1 MSFKTYQRFI
11 NRYIRPHVW
20 ILTVTGFIVM
30 APVYLGHIVQYVHFL
45 TGFF

>member
-1 MSFKTYQRFI
+1 MSFKIYQRFI

-30 APVYLGHIVQYVHFL
+30 APVYLTKIVQYFHYLVGVF
-45 TGFF
+45 